1 MTELLTI
8 EKDFLANADVKAAL
22 KQKEFKA
29 KEQQADNAAKKG
41 FALSLELAAI
51 VASADEWFTS
61 DEGKLKMAEEGI
73 QWTKLEFG
81 EKVFGYDQAGRYF
94 NTILRVGKMDERI
107 VRAYVDKCNEIGKD
121 SNRSIAG
128 LIKFSRN
135 IDLDSL
141 EHSEDA
147 TEEEIAEAEDAAI
160 AEADVATDRP
170 KYIFTLSFKN
180 PNGKNIS
187 LRVDESG
194 NAAGSNLD
202 ELSQALEF
210 MQSSLSQM

>member
-8 EKDFLANADVKAAL
+8 ERDFLANAEIKTALNLVKAKRIKGNIA
-22 KQKEFKA
+22 
-29 KEQQADNAAKKG
+29 NAHKKK
-41 FALSLELAAI
+41 FAQTMELALLI
-51 VASADEWFTS
+51 KSAVEWFES
-61 DEGKLKMAEEGI
+61 DEGKAKMAEEGI
-73 QWTKLEFG
+73 QWSKAEFG
-81 EKVFGYDQAGRYF
+81 EKVFGYQKSFFYKVVKAGNLDQ
-94 NTILRVGKMDERI
+94 RI
-107 VRAYVDKCNEIGKD
+107 VQAFNAKCDEIGED

-128 LIKFSRN
+128 LLEFSRN

-170 KYIFTLSFKN
+170 NYIFTLSFKN

-202 ELSQALEF
+202 ELSAALEF
-210 MQSSLSQM
+210 MHTSVSNMD

>member
-8 EKDFLANADVKAAL
+8 ERDFLANAEIKTALNLVKA
-22 KQKEFKA
+22 KRIKGSIS
-29 KEQQADNAAKKG
+29 NAHKKK
-41 FALSLELAAI
+41 FVQTMELALLI
-51 VASADEWFTS
+51 KSAVEWFES
-61 DEGKLKMAEEGI
+61 DEGKAKMAEEGI
-73 QWTKLEFG
+73 QWSKAEFG
-81 EKVFGYDQAGRYF
+81 EKVFGYQKSFFYKVVKAGNLDQ
-94 NTILRVGKMDERI
+94 RI
-107 VRAYVDKCNEIGKD
+107 VQAFNAKCDEIGED

-128 LIKFSRN
+128 LLEFSRG

-141 EHSEDA
+141 EHSDDA

-160 AEADVATDRP
+160 ADADVATDRP

-180 PNGKNIS
+180 PTGKNIS

-202 ELSQALEF
+202 ELSAALEF
-210 MQSSLSQM
+210 MHTSVSNMD

>member
-8 EKDFLANADVKAAL
+8 ERDFLANAEIKTAL
-22 KQKEFKA
+22 NLVNVTRIKRNIS
-29 KEQQADNAAKKG
+29 NAHKKK
-41 FALSLELAAI
+41 FAQTMELALLIKKA
-51 VASADEWFTS
+51 VEWFEST
-61 DEGKLKMAEEGI
+61 EGKLKMSEEGI
-73 QWTKLEFG
+73 QWSKAEFG
-81 EKVFGYDQAGRYF
+81 EKVFGYQKSFFYKVVKAGNLDQ
-94 NTILRVGKMDERI
+94 RI
-107 VRAYVDKCNEIGKD
+107 VNAFNAKCDEIGED

-128 LIKFSRN
+128 LLEFSRG

-141 EHSEDA
+141 EHSENA
-147 TEEEIAEAEDAAI
+147 TQEEIAEAEDAAI

-170 KYIFTLSFKN
+170 NYIFTLSFKN

-202 ELSQALEF
+202 ELATALEF
-210 MQSSLSQM
+210 MRVSVDNM